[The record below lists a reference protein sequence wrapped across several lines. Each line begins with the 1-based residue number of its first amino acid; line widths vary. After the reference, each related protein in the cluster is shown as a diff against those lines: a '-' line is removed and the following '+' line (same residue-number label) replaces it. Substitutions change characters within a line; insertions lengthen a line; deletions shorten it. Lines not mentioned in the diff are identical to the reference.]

1 MANSCVIPPKS
12 RSDEDIG
19 RAVAEEDIYETFTEE
34 PITDQIVFLLG
45 TCSTEAVHNLC
56 DRISVLPEWIVIRV
70 DPGSN
75 ILDILLQ
82 KLGQCTAAH
91 VAYDTDIEPNTI
103 DTIDKLLQ
111 VADEHGNKILLAIEG
126 MQNTPQVQAF
136 ISAFQLWITNNRPI
150 FFLASALPQE
160 LNSLQDE
167 PSLTFLYRAP
177 RFVIN

>member
-1 MANSCVIPPKS
+1 MATSS
-12 RSDEDIG
+12 SDKDIEKD
-19 RAVAEEDIYETFTEE
+19 AAEEVIYETFTED
-34 PITDQIVFLLG
+34 PLTDQIAFLLG
-45 TCSTEAVHNLC
+45 TRSTKAVHNLC
-56 DRISVLPEWIVIRV
+56 DRIGILQEWIIIRI

-82 KLGQCTAAH
+82 QLEQCTAAH
-91 VAYDTDIEPNTI
+91 VTYDTDIEPNTI

-111 VADEHGNKILLAIEG
+111 EADGHGNKILLAIDG
-126 MQNTPQVQAF
+126 MQNTPQMQVL

-177 RFVIN
+177 RFVTG

>member
-1 MANSCVIPPKS
+1 MATSSSSK
-12 RSDEDIG
+12 DIEKD
-19 RAVAEEDIYETFTEE
+19 VAEAIIYETFTED
-34 PITDQIVFLLG
+34 PLTDQITFLLG
-45 TCSTEAVHNLC
+45 TRSTESVHNLC
-56 DRISVLPEWIVIRV
+56 DRISVLPEWIVIRI

-82 KLGQCTAAH
+82 KLEQCTVLH
-91 VAYDTDIEPNTI
+91 GTYDADIEPNTI

-111 VADEHGNKILLAIEG
+111 EADGHGNKILLVIEG
-126 MQNTPQVQAF
+126 MQNTPQMQAF